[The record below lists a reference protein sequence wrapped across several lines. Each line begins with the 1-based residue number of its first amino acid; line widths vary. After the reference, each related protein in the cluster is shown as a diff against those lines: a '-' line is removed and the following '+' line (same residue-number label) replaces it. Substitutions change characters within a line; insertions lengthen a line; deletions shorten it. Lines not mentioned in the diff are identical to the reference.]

1 MGSVV
6 ARCGFERMIGSN
18 LKQQHHWTY
27 RNFLPAIWSGALKL
41 FFWILAIGLINAHI
55 AESVA
60 QLSDG
65 GGIEALRYGAKCD
78 GHTDDAIAFGR
89 AIKAAASK
97 CVIAASQDATNQSY
111 IILPAGRTCAV
122 KSPLVFPGSCV
133 GIKGNGAV
141 LDFRSLTSS
150 APSAVA
156 ITIVSSHPSS
166 PYGDNLVPWD
176 QLHLIGPG
184 PPSATIGVRIETG
197 QAVLER
203 PDINGFSVG
212 IQFGNNAYVDQIDHP
227 ALWNN
232 GIGIDC
238 PAGLKDAGENI
249 TINQGV
255 IFNSGIGVRSYGCGI
270 TMNETSFDGL
280 GNSAVV
286 TRAGFRCLGCYI
298 EYFAAIAAPVF
309 DISNCNAWSYVDF
322 LGGSIQN
329 DRPGANIGALVFNHP
344 EHICGGSGPW
354 ASFDDVFFANLNPRT
369 KCDRGEG
376 PTCITGSN
384 SRQVR
389 ILNSTSGSG
398 GGSMGNVH
406 LP

>member
-1 MGSVV
+1 MWLR
-6 ARCGFERMIGSN
+6 AFDWFQII
-18 LKQQHHWTY
+18 LKQQQHCKS
-27 RNFLPAIWSGALKL
+27 RNFLLLIRQGALKL
-41 FFWILAIGLINAHI
+41 FLWILAVGFINAHI
-55 AESVA
+55 PESLA
-60 QLSDG
+60 RLSDDG
-65 GGIEALRYGAKCD
+65 GVEVMRYGAKCD
-78 GHTDDAIAFGR
+78 AHTDDAYALSL
-89 AIKAAASK
+89 AIKAADSK
-97 CVIAASQDATNQSY
+97 CVITASQDATNQSY

-133 GIKGNGAV
+133 GIEGNGAV

-150 APSAVA
+150 APSAIA
-156 ITIVSSHPSS
+156 ITIVSSHPYS

-184 PPSATIGVRIETG
+184 PSSATIGLRIETG

-203 PDINGFSVG
+203 PDINGFGVG

-232 GIGIDC
+232 KVGIDC

-255 IFNSGIGVRSYGCGI
+255 IFNSRIGVRSYGCGI

-280 GNSAVV
+280 GDSAVI
-286 TRAGFRCLGCYI
+286 TRSGFRCFGCYI
-298 EYFAAIAAPVF
+298 EYFAAITAPVF
-309 DISNCNAWSYVDF
+309 DISNCNAWSFVDF
-322 LGGSIQN
+322 HGGTIQN
-329 DRPGANIGALVFNHP
+329 DRPGANIGALVSNHP
-344 EHICGGSGPW
+344 DHICGGSGPW
-354 ASFDDVFFANLNPRT
+354 ASFDDVFFANLNPHT

-376 PTCITGSN
+376 PTCIIGSN
-384 SRQVR
+384 SRQAR
-389 ILNSTSGSG
+389 ILNSTNGSG

>member
-1 MGSVV
+1 MLLI
-6 ARCGFERMIGSN
+6 R
-18 LKQQHHWTY
+18 
-27 RNFLPAIWSGALKL
+27 SGALKL
-41 FFWILAIGLINAHI
+41 ILSILAVGLINAHI
-55 AESVA
+55 PESVA
-60 QLSDG
+60 QLNDDSG
-65 GGIEALRYGAKCD
+65 VEVMRYGAKCD
-78 GHTDDAIAFGR
+78 GHTDDAFALGR

-97 CVIAASQDATNQSY
+97 CVIRDDQDATNQSY

-122 KSPLVFPGSCV
+122 KSSLVFPGSCV
-133 GIKGNGAV
+133 GIKGNGAA
-141 LDFRSLTSS
+141 LRFRSLTSS
-150 APSAVA
+150 ASPSIA
-156 ITIVSSHPSS
+156 IRIVSSHPYS

-176 QLHLIGPG
+176 ELHLIGPG
-184 PPSATIGVRIETG
+184 PSGETIGVRIETG

-203 PDINGFSVG
+203 PDINGFGVG

-232 GIGIDC
+232 GVGIDC

-249 TINQGV
+249 TINQGA
-255 IFNSGIGVRSYGCGI
+255 IFNSRIGVRSYGCGI
-270 TMNETSFDGL
+270 TMNQTSFDGL
-280 GNSAVV
+280 GDSAVI
-286 TRAGFRCLGCYI
+286 TRSGFRCFGCYI

-309 DISNCNAWSYVDF
+309 DISNCNAWSFVDF
-322 LGGSIQN
+322 HGGTIQN
-329 DRPGANIGALVFNHP
+329 DRPGANIGALVANRP
-344 EHICGGSGPW
+344 DHICGGSGPW
-354 ASFDDVFFANLNPRT
+354 ASFDDVFFANLNPHD

-376 PTCITGSN
+376 PACVIGSN